1 MKRKLSF
8 IMAGLLLGCA
18 HTGPAKG
25 PAEDRN
31 ALIKQYQQTFPDI
44 KFENYIYGALAMNPD
59 AKSQYDEIMI
69 FPPYSIDLDKGKK
82 MWEAPFKN
90 GKQFSSCF
98 PNGGKNVAGNYP
110 YFDNAANRVVTFENA
125 INACLNANG
134 EQELKYGESPM
145 GLLTAYA
152 RSLSDGMKVNV
163 KVEGAGALA
172 AYEKG
177 KTLCYTERSA
187 ELFLQ
192 ELPCAECRQIHPQR
206 STLHDDRPGIPL
218 ARVSRRHRHR
228 YAARAFQAMRKERAR
243 KTKGCEQRGIQQ
255 SGILP
260 DLYEQRSAY
269 ADPGVP
275 QVGSMQRINADLS
288 SG

>member
-1 MKRKLSF
+1 
-8 IMAGLLLGCA
+8 MAGLLLGCA
-18 HTGPAKG
+18 NTGPAKG

-31 ALIKQYQQTFPDI
+31 ALINQYRQTFPDI

-59 AKSQYDEIMI
+59 AKSQYDEIMA

-82 MWEAPFKN
+82 MWETPFKN

-125 INACLNANG
+125 INACLKSNG
-134 EQELKYGESPM
+134 EQELKYGESPI

-163 KVEGAGALA
+163 RVEGAGALV

-177 KTLCYTERSA
+177 KAYYATRNGQLNFSCKSCHVQSAGKFIRSDQLSMMVGQASHWPEFRGGTDIVTLQGRFKQCEKNVRAKPKEADSEEYNNLEYYLTYMSND
-187 ELFLQ
+187 
-192 ELPCAECRQIHPQR
+192 LPM
-206 STLHDDRPGIPL
+206 
-218 ARVSRRHRHR
+218 
-228 YAARAFQAMRKERAR
+228 QAPVFRK
-243 KTKGCEQRGIQQ
+243 
-255 SGILP
+255 
-260 DLYEQRSAY
+260 
-269 ADPGVP
+269 
-275 QVGSMQRINADLS
+275 
-288 SG
+288 